1 MVDSDQNANAARG
14 ERAPQH
20 VTSHAPSSVTSV
32 ARSRIRALGAALS
45 LAAAAAI
52 PLTVIASPAEAADRR
67 TEATELVADATE
79 TTAYFAADTAFE
91 PLWDLAD
98 KAKAMVIIPESFRA
112 GFIIGGSA
120 GDAVMIARNDD
131 GTWTQP
137 TFLTVGSLSFGLQ
150 AGGEA
155 SETILLV
162 MTERGMEQLLST
174 SVKLGADLSVAAG
187 PIGAGAKAQTTD
199 ILAFSRSRGLYG
211 GISLEG
217 AVLKTRRKWN
227 SAYYGTEVSPA
238 EVIFRNDVYNPAS
251 GQLQNAVWRLANRNA
266 PPRLSVVRPQP
277 LDGGR
282 LDGLDGGR
290 LDGLDGAPAP
300 RDANRR
306 GDLSGDDLGDDY
318 EDDAVWGA
326 PIGRTE

>member
-1 MVDSDQNANAARG
+1 MSQRSFGKSTV
-14 ERAPQH
+14 
-20 VTSHAPSSVTSV
+20 SS
-32 ARSRIRALGAALS
+32 
-45 LAAAAAI
+45 AAAAVAA
-52 PLTVIASPAEAADRR
+52 LTLALSASVIATTPAAAGDKR
-67 TEATELVADATE
+67 TEATELVQDAAE
-79 TTAYFAADTAFE
+79 TTTYFAADTAFE

-98 KAKAMVIIPESFRA
+98 KAKAMVIIPEAIRA

-131 GTWTQP
+131 GTWSQP
-137 TFLTVGSLSFGLQ
+137 TFLTIGSLSIGLQ

-217 AVLKTRRKWN
+217 AVLKTRRNWN
-227 SAYYGTEVSPA
+227 AAFYNSDASPA
-238 EVIFRNDVYNPAS
+238 EIVFRNEVYNSAS
-251 GQLQNAVWRLANRNA
+251 AQLQNAVWRLAHRDA
-266 PPRLSVVRPQP
+266 PATLAPVRPGGPQP
-277 LDGGR
+277 LTAEPR
-282 LDGLDGGR
+282 
-290 LDGLDGAPAP
+290 DGAPVAASP
-300 RDANRR
+300 NDAARP
-306 GDLSGDDLGDDY
+306 DPDGDDF

-326 PIGRTE
+326 PIGKSE

>member
-1 MVDSDQNANAARG
+1 MGHRPSRHSIFAA
-14 ERAPQH
+14 
-20 VTSHAPSSVTSV
+20 
-32 ARSRIRALGAALS
+32 I
-45 LAAAAAI
+45 AAAA
-52 PLTVIASPAEAADRR
+52 VAATLPVAANAGDRR
-67 TEATELVADATE
+67 TEATELIADAAE

-98 KAKAMVIIPESFRA
+98 KAKAMVIVPESFRA

-120 GDAVMIARNDD
+120 GDAVMMARNDD
-131 GTWTQP
+131 GTWSQP

-174 SVKLGADLSVAAG
+174 SVKLGADLSIAAG

-211 GISLEG
+211 GVSLEG

-227 SAYYGTEVSPA
+227 DAYYNASVSPA
-238 EVIFRNDVYNPAS
+238 EVIFKNEVYNPAS
-251 GQLQNAVWRLANRNA
+251 AQLQNAVWRLAHKDA
-266 PPRLSVVRPQP
+266 PASLAPAQP
-277 LDGGR
+277 LTYEGD
-282 LDGLDGGR
+282 
-290 LDGLDGAPAP
+290 AE
-300 RDANRR
+300 RDTSGFDDELRDDE
-306 GDLSGDDLGDDY
+306 DLSDDDIDY
-318 EDDAVWGA
+318 EDDDVWGA
-326 PIGRTE
+326 PIGGSTD